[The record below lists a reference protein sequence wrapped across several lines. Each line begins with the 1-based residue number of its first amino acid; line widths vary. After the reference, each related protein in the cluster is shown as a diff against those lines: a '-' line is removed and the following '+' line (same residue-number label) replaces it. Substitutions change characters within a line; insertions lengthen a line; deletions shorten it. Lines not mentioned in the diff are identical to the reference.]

1 MWPAVSTVL
10 NAPFNA
16 LFWLVHWLP
25 PDWQVVVLALPAA
38 LFALAVYKLVSRQQA
53 IRDAK
58 EKIIAHLLELRL
70 FRDDMRV
77 LLRAEGRVFLS
88 IGRYLGYSLVP
99 MAVMLPVFLLML
111 IQIESRFA
119 FRGLAPDEQALVTVG
134 VVSDRPISHLP
145 ARLDAGDGLRV
156 ATPALRAD
164 ASREIYWRIRAV
176 SAGTHALKIHVGN
189 EQADRIVTADVDDGA
204 MTTAYRANDVRT
216 LLDPFATALPSSGPV
231 ATLAIDYPRARG
243 EFAGLSSTS
252 WIFCAAVM
260 VFAFALR
267 RFFDVSF

>member
-1 MWPAVSTVL
+1 MWPVVSTVL

-25 PDWQVVVLALPAA
+25 PEWQVAVLALPGAF
-38 LFALAVYKLVSRQQA
+38 FALSIYKLVSKQEA

-88 IGRYLGYSLVP
+88 IGRYLGHSLLP

-134 VVSDRPISHLP
+134 VASDQPVSSIPVHL
-145 ARLDAGDGLRV
+145 AAGGGLRV

-164 ASREIYWRIRAV
+164 ASSEIYWRIRALTAGVHDLKLSVAGEHADRVV
-176 SAGTHALKIHVGN
+176 SADAV
-189 EQADRIVTADVDDGA
+189 DGA
-204 MTTAYRANDVRT
+204 MTMAYRANDIRT
-216 LLDPFATALPSSGPV
+216 LLYPLAGALPSSGPV

-252 WIFCAAVM
+252 WIFFGMVM
-260 VFAFALR
+260 VFAFAFR
-267 RFFDVSF
+267 RLFDVSF